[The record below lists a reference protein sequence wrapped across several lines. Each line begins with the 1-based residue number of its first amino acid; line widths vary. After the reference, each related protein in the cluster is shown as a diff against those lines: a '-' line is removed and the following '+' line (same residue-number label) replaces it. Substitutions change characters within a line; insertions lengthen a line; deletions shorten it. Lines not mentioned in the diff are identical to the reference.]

1 MSKFVH
7 LHVHSHYSLLDGLP
21 KIPELIERAKNENM
35 SALALTDHGVM
46 YGAVEFYREAIKAG
60 IKPIIG
66 VETYVARNGR
76 HNKRPRI
83 DDRPYH
89 MVLLARNN
97 TGYQNLIK
105 LISLAH
111 LEGFYYKPRVDIE
124 LLKKYGEGLIGLSA
138 CLAGHIPQLILSRDI
153 EGAKKAIRTYQD
165 IFGKEFYYLELQSHP
180 RIADQMIVNEGLIE
194 LSKELDAPLVAT
206 NDVHYVDKDDAEAQ
220 DILLCIQTKKHVE
233 DKDRMSYIG
242 ENFSFKSE
250 GEMKEAFFD
259 NPEAV
264 TNTKIIA
271 DACDVQL
278 ELDQMLLPY
287 FEVPNGKSPDEYLQE
302 LCKKG
307 LELRYPEAN
316 GDPKIQKR
324 LEYEL
329 SVIQRMGFSDYFLI
343 VQDVVNWAK
352 SNGIVVG
359 PGRGS
364 AAGSLVSYLLN
375 ITNIDPLKYDLMFER
390 FLNPDRV
397 SMPDIDLDFADTRR
411 DEVIRYVENKYGKEH
426 VAQIITFG
434 TMAARAAVRDV
445 GRVLSLPYTYCD
457 RVAKLIPMF
466 TSLDKAL
473 ATIPELKEIYDNDP
487 DGKKLLESAKRLE
500 GVARHTSTHAC
511 GVVIT
516 KKPLTQYT
524 PVQYA
529 AQGDNIIVTQYSL
542 HPIEDLG
549 LLKMDFLGLKN
560 LTILENTLDII
571 KKARGISISV
581 DEIPL
586 DDAKTF
592 ELLQQGKSIGVFQ
605 LESRGMQR
613 YLIQLKPSE
622 LEDIIAMVALF
633 RPGPMDLIPQYIAGK
648 HGLKR
653 PIYLHP
659 KLTPILEKTYG
670 IAVYQEQVMQIAR
683 DLAGFTL
690 SEADVLRKAVGK
702 KIYSLL
708 IEQREKMIDGM
719 TKNNIP
725 KTTAEKIWKFI
736 EPFARYGF
744 NRAHAACYA
753 LIAYQTAYFKANYP
767 EEFMASLMTSE
778 HGDVD
783 RIAIEVEECKRL
795 GITVLPPDVNESY
808 ITFTAVFNTTT
819 KKPIKKIRFGLSAIK
834 NVGDNV
840 VAYIVHERK
849 KNGQYASLE
858 DFLRRIRTKDLNRKS
873 LDSLIKSG
881 ALDGFGERN
890 QMISNLEMILSLAKT
905 AEQEGISG
913 QTNLFGM
920 LPVENTPELRLRPTP
935 PAPKKQMLAWEKEL
949 LGLYISDHPLAEY
962 KEVIEQSSATPIS
975 DLPQHVN
982 RTITVIGIVS
992 QIQKVMTRTNEPML
1006 FVRFE
1011 DFTGR
1016 IEAIVFPSTL
1026 KESSAVWQQ
1035 DAILKISGRVSDR
1048 DGVTKIL
1055 VSQAKNF
1062 DPEKEIVKKTDPKK
1076 PSTYLISVPEGK
1088 NHDHLEK
1095 LKAILL
1101 QFPGSQRV
1109 HIKIVSNGETKI
1121 ISTKYSITPSE
1132 EFKASVYD
1140 LLYS

>member
-21 KIPELIERAKNENM
+21 KIPELIERAKNEKM

-46 YGAVEFYREAIKAG
+46 YGAVEFYREATKAG

-76 HNKRPRI
+76 HNKRPRM

-89 MVLLARNN
+89 LVLLARNN
-97 TGYQNLIK
+97 TGYENLIK

-111 LEGFYYKPRVDIE
+111 LEGFYYKPRIDLE

-138 CLAGHIPQLILSRDI
+138 CLAGHIPQLILSRDT
-153 EGAKKAIRTYQD
+153 EGAKTAIRTYQE
-165 IFGKEFYYLELQSHP
+165 IFGKEYFYLELQSHP
-180 RIADQMIVNEGLIE
+180 RIADQMVVNEGLKE
-194 LSKELDAPLVAT
+194 LSKELDVPLVAT

-233 DKDRMSYIG
+233 DKDRMSYTG

-264 TNTKIIA
+264 ANTQKIA
-271 DACDVQL
+271 DACKVQL
-278 ELDQMLLPY
+278 EFEQMLLPY
-287 FEVPNGKSPDEYLQE
+287 FKVPNGKSPDEYLRE
-302 LCKKG
+302 LCEKG
-307 LELRYPEAN
+307 LAYRYPESTN
-316 GDPKIQKR
+316 DPEILKR

-390 FLNPDRV
+390 FLNPDRI
-397 SMPDIDLDFADTRR
+397 SMPDIDLDFADIRR

-473 ATIPELKEIYDNDP
+473 ATIPELKDIYENDP
-487 DGKKLLESAKRLE
+487 DGRKLLESAKRLE

-516 KKPLTQYT
+516 KQPLTQYT
-524 PVQYA
+524 PLQYA
-529 AQGDNIIVTQYSL
+529 SQGDNIIVTQYSL

-560 LTILENTLDII
+560 LTILENTLEII
-571 KKARGISISV
+571 KKARGVSINI
-581 DEIPL
+581 DDIPL

-592 ELLQQGKSIGVFQ
+592 ALLQKGKSIGVFQ

-648 HGLKR
+648 HGLKK

-659 KLTPILEKTYG
+659 KLMPILEKTYG

-702 KIYSLL
+702 KIFSLL
-708 IEQREKMIDGM
+708 IEQREKMISGM

-725 KTTAEKIWKFI
+725 KATAEKIWKFI

-795 GITVLPPDVNESY
+795 GIVVLPPDVNESF
-808 ITFTAVFNTTT
+808 ITFTAVFNTKT
-819 KKPIKKIRFGLSAIK
+819 KLPIKKIRFGLSAIK

-840 VAYIVHERK
+840 VSFIVHERK
-849 KNGQYASLE
+849 KNGQYTSLE

-890 QMISNLEMILSLAKT
+890 QMISNLDMMLSLAKT
-905 AEQEGISG
+905 AEQESLSG
-913 QTNLFGM
+913 QKNLFGM
-920 LPVENTPELRLRPTP
+920 LPVENTPELRLRATS
-935 PAPKKQMLAWEKEL
+935 PAPKKLMLAWEKDL

-962 KEVIEQSSATPIS
+962 REVIEKSSATPIM
-975 DLPQHVN
+975 DLSQHVN
-982 RTITVIGIVS
+982 RTITIIGIVS
-992 QIQKVMTRTNEPML
+992 QLQKVMTRTNEPML

-1011 DFTGR
+1011 DLTGR

-1026 KESSAVWQQ
+1026 KENPNVWQQ
-1035 DAILKISGRVSDR
+1035 DAIVKISGRVSDR
-1048 DGVTKIL
+1048 DGVTKVL
-1055 VSQAKNF
+1055 VSKATKF
-1062 DPEKEIVKKTDPKK
+1062 DPQESSTEKTNQNTS
-1076 PSTYLISVPEGK
+1076 STYLISIPEGK
-1088 NHDHLEK
+1088 NGDHLEK
-1095 LKAILL
+1095 LKTILSR
-1101 QFPGSQRV
+1101 FPGSQRV

-1121 ISTKYSITPSE
+1121 IATKFSITPSE
-1132 EFKASVYD
+1132 AFKASVHD